1 MRCRDFRILRGNLQ
15 TASGLRSGFVIKPF
29 THSNHHAALG
39 NLQIQRPVKPRA
51 AVFDQHVF
59 ARNAEVRRAV
69 ADISRHIG
77 CADNDK
83 ADVFMVRPD
92 NQLARFSGSS
102 VGAMPAAASSGS
114 VSSKCALWIR
124 RWSKHYPAW
133 CGCPLSVETIMPSE
147 RSVRHGADGIR
158 FCQSRVLTS
167 AAIVSGSLP

>member
-1 MRCRDFRILRGNLQ
+1 MSTMCSTASKPFAFKVFPVETKSTIASLKPTSGASSIEPYSLIMSTWTPLASKMRCRDFRILRGNLQ

-92 NQLARFSGSS
+92 NQLARFFGLFS
-102 VGAMPAAASSGS
+102 
-114 VSSKCALWIR
+114 
-124 RWSKHYPAW
+124 
-133 CGCPLSVETIMPSE
+133 
-147 RSVRHGADGIR
+147 RSNA
-158 FCQSRVLTS
+158 
-167 AAIVSGSLP
+167 

>member
-92 NQLARFSGSS
+92 NQLARFFGLFSRSNAGSGKQRQRLLKMRPLDKAMVKALSCMVWMS
-102 VGAMPAAASSGS
+102 FVG
-114 VSSKCALWIR
+114 
-124 RWSKHYPAW
+124 
-133 CGCPLSVETIMPSE
+133 
-147 RSVRHGADGIR
+147 
-158 FCQSRVLTS
+158 
-167 AAIVSGSLP
+167 